1 MRTVPGQDS
10 HAELPHL
17 RVHRRR
23 ASGAVV
29 VGVVGDVDR
38 NTVPELEEQVVDA
51 TRADVPLVLDLTGVT
66 FLDSTGLSALVRCH
80 QRGQRDGTGFRV
92 VVASRTVSRPLSLT
106 SLDALLDVYPTVEA
120 ALAG

>member
-10 HAELPHL
+10 HADLPRL
-17 RVHRRR
+17 RVHHQR
-23 ASGAVV
+23 ASDAVV

-38 NTVPELEEQVVDA
+38 NTVSELEEQVVAA

-80 QRGQRDGTGFRV
+80 ERGQRDGTGFRV
-92 VVASRTVSRPLSLT
+92 VAATRAVSRPLSLT
-106 SLDALLDVYPTVEA
+106 SLDALLDVYPTLAA